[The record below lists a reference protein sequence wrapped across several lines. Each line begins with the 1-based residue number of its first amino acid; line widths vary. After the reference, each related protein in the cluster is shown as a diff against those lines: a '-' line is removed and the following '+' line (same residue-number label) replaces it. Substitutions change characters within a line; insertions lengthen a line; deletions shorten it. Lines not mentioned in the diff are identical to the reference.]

1 MPETTTTK
9 RYLDFTGLS
18 AYDAKIKAFA
28 QSIADKIKT
37 DIIDGAPEAY
47 DTLKEISAYISSHK
61 DEYDALV
68 ALVGDKAAQS
78 DLTAAVT
85 RIVALETSVAANTNN
100 ISSIGTRVDAL
111 EANTVDAITV
121 EEINS
126 LFEDPT
132 E

>member
-1 MPETTTTK
+1 MAENTTN
-9 RYLDFTGLS
+9 RFLDFAGLS

-28 QSIADKIKT
+28 QAIADKIKT

-47 DTLKEISAYISSHK
+47 DTLKEISTYIASHK

-78 DLTAAVT
+78 DLAAAVT
-85 RIVALETSVAANTNN
+85 RITTLETSVTTNTGD
-100 ISSIGTRVDAL
+100 ITSLKSRVDTL
-111 EANTVDAITV
+111 ETNAIEAITI
-121 EEINS
+121 EEVNS
-126 LFEDPT
+126 LFETT

>member
-1 MPETTTTK
+1 MAENTIK
-9 RYLDFTGLS
+9 KYLDFAGLS
-18 AYDAKIKAFA
+18 AYDAKIKEFA
-28 QSIADKIKT
+28 QAIADKIKT

-47 DTLKEISAYISSHK
+47 DTLKEISTYIASHK
-61 DEYDALV
+61 DEYDALT

-85 RIVALETSVAANTNN
+85 RIVALETSVSTNTTD
-100 ISSIGTRVDAL
+100 ISTLKTKVDNL
-111 EANTVDAITV
+111 EAGAIEAITV

-126 LFEDPT
+126 LFETT